1 MPSGKQSKRRRAAA
15 KAPPPPK
22 RPAARRQA
30 SPRVLIAAAAV
41 VALIIVAVVLGVV
54 LLGGS
59 DNGSSSTTVTKL
71 PDATDVQQEFAGIP
85 QHGDV
90 LGKSNAPV
98 TMIEYVD
105 LQCPFC
111 QQFETTA
118 VPTLI
123 TRYVRKGKLR
133 IEERLIGIL
142 GVDSLTGRD
151 AALAAGLRNKL
162 FNFTQLLYDNQ
173 GVENT
178 GWLDDDMIQS
188 AAASIPGLDVS
199 RLLRD
204 RNSSAVSAQAKALDA
219 QKTADGVNSTPSVFV
234 GKSATTATRVTLT
247 SPSDET
253 PVAAAIDAA
262 LG

>member
-15 KAPPPPK
+15 QAPPPPK

-30 SPRVLIAAAAV
+30 SPRVLIAAAAI

-59 DNGSSSTTVTKL
+59 DNGSSSATVTKL
-71 PDATDVQQEFAGIP
+71 PDATDVQQQFAGIP

-90 LGKSNAPV
+90 LGKPSAPV
-98 TMIEYVD
+98 TMVEYVD

-111 QQFETTA
+111 QQFETT
-118 VPTLI
+118 VLPTLI
-123 TRYVRKGKLR
+123 SRYVRKGKLR

-151 AALAAGLRNKL
+151 AALAAGLQNKL
-162 FNFTQLLYDNQ
+162 FNFAQLLYDNQ

-178 GWLDDDMIQS
+178 GWLDDDMIKS
-188 AAASIPGLDVS
+188 AAASIPGLDAS
-199 RLLRD
+199 RLLGG
-204 RNSSAVSAQAKALDA
+204 RNSSAVGAQAKALDA
-219 QKTADGVNSTPSVFV
+219 QKAADGVNSTPSIFV
-234 GKSATTATRVTLT
+234 GKSGTTPSPVTLT